1 MSIRQVFY
9 AFEHNTIFSEQEA
22 WSLFRIAAFAEAVGW
37 SLLITGIILEH
48 LTGIHAPVAV
58 AGRIHG
64 MLFLSYMVAA
74 VGLYPS
80 LKWNRWAG
88 LSALAASVPPYGSLI
103 FEQIAGYVRSNQH
116 ARSYSRVVVFVWIT
130 NRGD

>member
-9 AFEHNTIFSEQEA
+9 AFEHNTVFSEQEA

-37 SLLITGIILEH
+37 TLLITGIVLEH
-48 LTGIHAPVAV
+48 LTGNHAPVAV

-64 MLFLSYMVAA
+64 MLFFSYMVAA
-74 VGLYPS
+74 VGLYPN

-88 LSALAASVPPYGSLI
+88 LIALAASVPPYGSLL
-103 FEQIAGYVRSNQH
+103 FEQIVGYIRGNRR
-116 ARSYSRVVVFVWIT
+116 ARSYSRTVALAALT
-130 NRGD
+130 NREN

>member
-9 AFEHNTIFSEQEA
+9 AFEHNSVFSEQEA
-22 WSLFRIAAFAEAVGW
+22 WSLFRMAAFAEAIGW
-37 SLLITGIILEH
+37 SLLITGIVLEH
-48 LTGIHAPVAV
+48 LTGSHAPVAV

-74 VGLYPS
+74 IGLYPN

-88 LSALAASVPPYGSLI
+88 IVALAASVPPYGSLI
-103 FEQIAGYVRSNQH
+103 FEQVAGYLRSNRH
-116 ARSYSRVVVFVWIT
+116 ARSYSHVILFNTLANRV
-130 NRGD
+130 D